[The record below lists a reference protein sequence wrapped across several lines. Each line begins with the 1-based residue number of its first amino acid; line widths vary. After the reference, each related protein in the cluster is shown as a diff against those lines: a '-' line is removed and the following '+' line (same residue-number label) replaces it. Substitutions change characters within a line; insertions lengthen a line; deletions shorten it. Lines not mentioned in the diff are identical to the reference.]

1 MDVDYQPKSRHNKRE
16 LLVLPDAD
24 ISEPATDSE
33 SETEV
38 KTNDASESDE
48 ESSTDDETPLAKLA
62 DEVPLA
68 ACAARLQRGNKKS
81 ATTSTDPT
89 GFSWRHTKTAAPQ
102 ANAFTGHLSGPP
114 DIPMSTME
122 YFRQFFPEDLWD
134 LIVDQTNLYALQNN
148 RPFQLSIPDLK
159 QFIGILF
166 LMGVVNMPQ
175 LNMYWADSTRYPQI
189 ADIISRNQFH
199 EVSANLHFADNGQ
212 ITLDRENPAYDRL
225 AKIRPFLESIRGCC
239 LQIEQE
245 EMQSIDEEMIPFK
258 GKHNLKQYLAKKP
271 NKWGFKVFARCG
283 VSGLT
288 YASTKDATLR
298 FKPPSSTRPSHTSP
312 QNSSSNSARHFR
324 RTRATN
330 CILTTIST
338 SSSCRSF

>member
-1 MDVDYQPKSRHNKRE
+1 MDADYQPKSRHNKRE

-114 DIPMSTME
+114 NIP
-122 YFRQFFPEDLWD
+122 
-134 LIVDQTNLYALQNN
+134 VDY
-148 RPFQLSIPDLK
+148 
-159 QFIGILF
+159 GIF
-166 LMGVVNMPQ
+166 
-175 LNMYWADSTRYPQI
+175 
-189 ADIISRNQFH
+189 
-199 EVSANLHFADNGQ
+199 SAVL
-212 ITLDRENPAYDRL
+212 P
-225 AKIRPFLESIRGCC
+225 
-239 LQIEQE
+239 
-245 EMQSIDEEMIPFK
+245 
-258 GKHNLKQYLAKKP
+258 
-271 NKWGFKVFARCG
+271 
-283 VSGLT
+283 
-288 YASTKDATLR
+288 
-298 FKPPSSTRPSHTSP
+298 
-312 QNSSSNSARHFR
+312 
-324 RTRATN
+324 
-330 CILTTIST
+330 
-338 SSSCRSF
+338 

>member
-1 MDVDYQPKSRHNKRE
+1 
-16 LLVLPDAD
+16 
-24 ISEPATDSE
+24 
-33 SETEV
+33 
-38 KTNDASESDE
+38 
-48 ESSTDDETPLAKLA
+48 
-62 DEVPLA
+62 
-68 ACAARLQRGNKKS
+68 
-81 ATTSTDPT
+81 
-89 GFSWRHTKTAAPQ
+89 
-102 ANAFTGHLSGPP
+102 
-114 DIPMSTME
+114 ME

-148 RPFQLSIPDLK
+148 RAFQLSIPELK

-258 GKHNLKQYLAKKP
+258 GKHNLKQYLPKKP
-271 NKWGFKVFARCG
+271 IKWGFKVFARCG